1 MPTYDLVY
9 LMTQFGKLFPEI
21 ALDRDNVLY
30 RTSTKQPNTLS
41 VEFRD
46 KSKPTMIFVYNDRNN
61 YKLMSK
67 TCYDKEEE
75 ALLKLRNELTK
86 TQKYLRSE
94 RRSKTNGKA

>member
-1 MPTYDLVY
+1 MPVYDLVY

-30 RTSTKQPNTLS
+30 RTSSKQPNTLS
-41 VEFRD
+41 IEFRD

-67 TCYDKEEE
+67 LCYDEEE
-75 ALLKLRNELTK
+75 KALLKLRNELTK
-86 TQKYLRSE
+86 VQKTLRSE

>member
-9 LMTQFGKLFPEI
+9 MMTQFGKLFPEI
-21 ALDRDNVLY
+21 AYDRENILY
-30 RTSTKQPNTLS
+30 RTSSKQPNTLT

-46 KSKPTMIFVYNDRNN
+46 KSRPAMIFVYNDRNN

-67 TCYDKEEE
+67 ICYDEEE
-75 ALLKLRNELTK
+75 KSLLKLRTELTK
-86 TQKYLRSE
+86 VQKTLRSE

>member
-21 ALDRDNVLY
+21 ALDRKNVLY
-30 RTSTKQPNTLS
+30 RTSSKQLNTLS

-67 TCYDKEEE
+67 ACYDEEEE
-75 ALLKLRNELTK
+75 AILKLRTELTK
-86 TQKYLRSE
+86 VQKTLRDE
-94 RRSKTNGKA
+94 RRKKNI